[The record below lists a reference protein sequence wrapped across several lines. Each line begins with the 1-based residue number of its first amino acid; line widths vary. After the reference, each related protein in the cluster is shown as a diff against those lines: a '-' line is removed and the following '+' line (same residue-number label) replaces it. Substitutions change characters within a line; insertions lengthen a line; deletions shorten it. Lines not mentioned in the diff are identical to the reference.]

1 MRRSSQR
8 VRVWD
13 GIVAN
18 ARFETVIGALL
29 LAVFV
34 LAGAS
39 KPAPLQSVPPST
51 TGAESSGSQVIRS
64 EADLVLLPVSVTDSR
79 GHFVSALK
87 QEDFH
92 VYDDGKPQTI
102 RLFMRDDAPV
112 TVGLVIDCSG
122 SMRSNREEVTEAA
135 KDFLSSSNPQD
146 QIFVVNFNETAH
158 LGLPQDIPFT
168 GDASQLVSAVETGPS
183 EGLTALYDAI
193 DLGLRHLAL
202 GTNHKAA
209 LIIISDGGDDASERN
224 LKNTLTAVQRSSIVI
239 YTIGIVASDQA
250 NVNPGTLK
258 KMAKE
263 TGGQY
268 YFPRSTEQLPGI
280 CQHIARDLREQ
291 YTIAFLPDRTS
302 RNGGF
307 RKIRVTVKAPGH
319 SGLKVRTRPGYLADG
334 SSETAHAGNS

>member
-1 MRRSSQR
+1 MSRGLQR
-8 VRVWD
+8 ARVWN
-13 GIVAN
+13 GIAAN
-18 ARFETVIGALL
+18 ALLETLIGTLL
-29 LAVFV
+29 FAVLV

-39 KPAPLQSVPPST
+39 NPARLQNAPPNT
-51 TGAESSGSQVIRS
+51 TGAGPSGPQVIRS
-64 EADLVLLPVSVTDSR
+64 EADLVVLPVSVTDSH
-79 GHFVSALK
+79 GHFVSGLK
-87 QEDFH
+87 QEDFR
-92 VYDDGKPQTI
+92 VYDEGKPQTI

-112 TVGLVIDCSG
+112 TAGLVIDCSG
-122 SMRSNREEVTEAA
+122 SMKENREKVLEAA
-135 KDFLSSSNPQD
+135 RDFLASSNPQD
-146 QIFVVNFNETAH
+146 QIFVVNFNETAR
-158 LGLPQDIPFT
+158 LGLPQNIPFT
-168 GDASQLVSAVETGPS
+168 SDASQLVSAVKTGPS

-209 LIIISDGGDDASERN
+209 LIIISDGGDDASRRN
-224 LKNTLTAVQRSSIVI
+224 LKNTLTAVQRSSTVI

-280 CQHIARDLREQ
+280 CQQIARDLREQ

-319 SGLKVRTRPGYLADG
+319 GGLKVRTRPGYLGDG
-334 SSETAHAGNS
+334 SSEIAHSSNT